1 MRALRG
7 KVAMRSIPSLV
18 LLGCVALF
26 GTPAQPVTIDW
37 VTVADPGNACEVQS
51 QGCFGAVAE
60 IYRISKYEVT
70 NAQYAEFLNVVAVAD
85 PNGLY
90 NTGMANPSPGFHGGI
105 TRSGSSGSFAYST
118 IAGRENMPVN
128 YVSFWDAVRF
138 ANWLHNGQP
147 TGAQDNTTT
156 EDGAYTLT
164 PSGMANNTITRNAG
178 ATVFVPSEDEWYKA
192 AYYDAGSASYF
203 DYPAGSDAQ
212 TTGAAPGATANTA
225 NSEFIVGDLT
235 DVGSYTGAASPSGT
249 FDQGGNAYEWN
260 EAISGSSPAV
270 RGGAFDTLSG
280 FLGAVWRFTSG
291 PSISG
296 HNSGFRVASTS
307 GFSAARST
315 ADPIGIS
322 AVQEVAA
329 GRDHYQSEFGAV
341 IATRGFTSAAR
352 DLAQSTSVALLDPDH
367 LVDLEPLVASF
378 G

>member
-1 MRALRG
+1 MPRRCLLVCLALI
-7 KVAMRSIPSLV
+7 AAHSFAST
-18 LLGCVALF
+18 AS
-26 GTPAQPVTIDW
+26 ANVTIDW

-90 NTGMANPSPGFHGGI
+90 NTGTANPSPGFHGGI

-225 NSEFIVGDLT
+225 NSEFVVGDLT

-249 FDQGGNAYEWN
+249 FDQGGNTYEWN
-260 EAISGSSPAV
+260 EAISGSNPAV
-270 RGGAFDTLSG
+270 QGGAFDTLSG

-296 HNSGFRVASTS
+296 RNSGFRVASTS
-307 GFSAARST
+307 GFSAARSPASASQQRGE
-315 ADPIGIS
+315 ADGE
-322 AVQEVAA
+322 EV
-329 GRDHYQSEFGAV
+329 
-341 IATRGFTSAAR
+341 R
-352 DLAQSTSVALLDPDH
+352 DLAGVWLPRWARDS
-367 LVDLEPLVASF
+367 
-378 G
+378 